1 MISVSWLLLL
11 LFLFLGFSE
20 VLILGLL
27 RFLWDWDLVLSVLK
41 DLHVSVGSSGDE
53 KWHVWSTCFWLK
65 GSCWVLNVQ
74 QAVHAFIILWSMSLS
89 NNIQKCSSWVV
100 KINVSVGLSNDDAWT
115 IVEVFYCLNVNSFLS
130 LLFVRETIGRQNY
143 FLLFVIKDIKLTV
156 EMSSQ
161 NLRLKL
167 VGVNADNFSL
177 LFDTWIEFMG
187 NLYIS
192 WVVIEECDM
201 RGFETNHK

>member
-11 LFLFLGFSE
+11 LFLFLGFHE
-20 VLILGLL
+20 VLILRLL
-27 RFLWDWDLVLSVLK
+27 WFLWDWDLVLRVLK
-41 DLHVSVGSSGDE
+41 DLHVSVGSSRDKE
-53 KWHVWSTCFWLK
+53 WHVWSTSLWLQ

-74 QAVHAFIILWSMSLS
+74 QAVHAFIILWSMSLF
-89 NNIQKCSSWVV
+89 NDIQKCSSWVV
-100 KINVSVGLSNDDAWT
+100 KINVSVGLSNNNAWT
-115 IVEVFYCLNVNSFLS
+115 IVEVFNCLNVNSFLS
-130 LLFVRETIGRQNY
+130 LLLVRETIGSQNY
-143 FLLFVIKDIKLTV
+143 FLLFVIKDTKLTV

-161 NLRLKL
+161 NLGLKL

-177 LFDTWIEFMG
+177 LFDTRIEFMG
-187 NLYIS
+187 DLYIS